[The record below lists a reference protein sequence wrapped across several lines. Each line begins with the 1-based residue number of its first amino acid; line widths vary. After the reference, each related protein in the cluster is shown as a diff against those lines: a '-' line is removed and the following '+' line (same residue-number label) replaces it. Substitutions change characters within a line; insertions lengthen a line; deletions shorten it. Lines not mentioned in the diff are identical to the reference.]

1 MEDLTSSELKEV
13 CSALRT
19 YIAHAKHKNKKD
31 RLKNALNKLEIIE
44 AKKDIEHYKKL
55 VRTEG
60 YVTFPRNNIC
70 SKCLQRV
77 VPSTM
82 KVKPRNSSGSL
93 RF

>member
-44 AKKDIEHYKKL
+44 AKKDIERYKKL
-55 VRTEG
+55 LRTEG
-60 YVTFPRNNIC
+60 CVTFPKNNIC
-70 SKCLQRV
+70 SKCLQKV
-77 VPSTM
+77 IPSTM
-82 KVKPRNSSGSL
+82 KEVLN
-93 RF
+93 